1 MDHPQAV
8 SLNAPPLAGS
18 QEAELVAWLKGQS
31 DRAIETACARIF
43 LAGEVAWKLKR
54 NVDLG
59 YADFSTVERRK
70 WALDRELAFN
80 RDAAPDI
87 YRRVRTITREAG
99 GGFAWEGAGEVA
111 DYALEMRRF
120 DDRAVLSNDP
130 GGIDG
135 EMAEALGR
143 TIADFHAHAP
153 LRPHGGWAAMEFTV
167 GSNAHLLRDL
177 KGKLEHERVERMVA
191 LTEAELERQRPL
203 LQTRAAAGFA
213 RRCHGDLHLANI
225 LMENGKP
232 VLFDCIE
239 FNDLLSDL
247 DVQYDLAFLLMDLD
261 FRGRRDAAVR
271 VLSAYLDTAARAFPA
286 QIWEG
291 LAALPLMLSVRA
303 GVRAHVSAHSGDLAQ
318 SRAYVEAAIA
328 HLSPAPP
335 VLAAVG
341 GFSGTGKST
350 FARAIAPGLG
360 AAPGAV
366 VLRTDEARK
375 RLAGAGPTDRLAREI
390 YTPEFYA
397 KVYDTVLETAR
408 ALLKAGRAVVLDA
421 TFTEPGLRARAEAL
435 AAECGV
441 SFHGA
446 WLTAPVEVLEARV
459 AGRTGDASDATLEVL
474 HDQIARYGG
483 DKVGWAPVDATAAT
497 DQAAAAWLA
506 GRVASDR

>member
-1 MDHPQAV
+1 MSRHR
-8 SLNAPPLAGS
+8 
-18 QEAELVAWLKGQS
+18 EAELVAWLKGQS
-31 DRAIETACARIF
+31 ERAIETACARIF
-43 LAGEVAWKLKR
+43 LAGEVAWKVKR

-59 YADFSTVERRK
+59 YVDFSTVERRK

-80 RDAAPDI
+80 RAAAPDI
-87 YRRVRTITREAG
+87 YRRVRTITREAD
-99 GGFAWEGAGEVA
+99 GGFAWDGAGEVVEHV
-111 DYALEMRRF
+111 LEMRRF
-120 DDRAVLSNDP
+120 DDSAVLSNDP
-130 GGIDG
+130 DAIDG

-143 TIADFHAHAP
+143 TIAGFHAKAP
-153 LRPHGGWAAMEFTV
+153 LRPKGGWAALEFTV

-177 KGKLEHERVERMVA
+177 KGKLEHERVELMVA
-191 LTEAELERQRPL
+191 LTQAELERQRPL
-203 LQTRAAAGFA
+203 LQARTAAGFA

-225 LMENGKP
+225 LVEDGKP

-271 VLSAYLDTAARAFPA
+271 VLSAYLDEAARQFPA

-303 GVRAHVSAHSGDLAQ
+303 GVRAHVSAHAGDLAL
-318 SRAYVEAAIA
+318 SHAYVEAAIA

-341 GFSGTGKST
+341 GFSGTGKTS
-350 FARAIAPGLG
+350 FAREIAPALG

-375 RLAGAGPTDRLAREI
+375 RLAGAGPMDRLAPET
-390 YTPEFYA
+390 YTPESYA
-397 KVYDTVLETAR
+397 RVYDTVFGTAR
-408 ALLKAGRAVVLDA
+408 ALLQARRAVVLDA

-435 AAECGV
+435 AADCGV
-441 SFHGA
+441 PFHGA
-446 WLTAPVEVLEARV
+446 WLQAPVEVLETRV
-459 AGRTGDASDATLEVL
+459 ARRTGDASDATLNVL
-474 HDQIARYGG
+474 HDQVARHGG
-483 DKVGWAPVDATAAT
+483 DAVAWPTVDATAT
-497 DQAAAAWLA
+497 TPQAAAAWLA
-506 GRVASDR
+506 GLVASDR